1 MSPKQERQTA
11 TQRQAIRQERLN
23 KERQKRTR
31 LILSVIGIAVLVVG
45 AVYVINRISKPSAQ
59 DLVVITPNTRP
70 QADANS
76 MGDPN
81 SPVEIVEFS
90 DFQCPYCKT
99 FADQIEGQIV
109 DAYVKTGK
117 VHFTYRSMGNFVS
130 DNIGQGSTESKDAA
144 MASYCAADQNKFWEY
159 KDALYANW
167 LGEDAGS
174 FTDERLLGIAE
185 QVGLDLAE
193 FRDCYENNTHLDQVQ
208 QDYADGRAAGVTG
221 TPSFLINGQLLVGA
235 QPFTT
240 FQQQIEAAL
249 QAAGQ

>member
-1 MSPKQERQTA
+1 MSPKQTRQTA
-11 TQRQAIRQERLN
+11 TQRETIRQERLM

-31 LILSVIGIAVLVVG
+31 LILTVIGIAVVVVG
-45 AVYVINRISKPSAQ
+45 AVYMINKISKPSVQ
-59 DLVVITPNTRP
+59 DLVVVTPDPRP
-70 QADANS
+70 QANANS
-76 MGDPN
+76 MGDPDA
-81 SPVEIVEFS
+81 PVEIIEFS

-109 DAYVKTGK
+109 DSYVETGK

-130 DNIGQGSTESKDAA
+130 DNIGRGGTESRDSA
-144 MASYCAADQNKFWEY
+144 MAAYCAADQNKFWEY
-159 KDALYANW
+159 KDTVYANW

-174 FTDERLLGIAE
+174 FTDERLLGMAE
-185 QVGLDLAE
+185 QVGLDMAE
-193 FRDCYENNTHLDQVQ
+193 FRDCYENNTHLEQVQ
-208 QDYADGRAAGVTG
+208 QDYADGRAAGITG

-240 FQQQIEAAL
+240 FQEQIEAAL